1 MVFNGVFRGLIGSNG
16 NHYGFHGF
24 FHEILMIIVAL
35 YFLDVSGSLRRC
47 SGRQKMVSR
56 EFFMMRCSSRCYGEV

>member
-24 FHEILMIIVAL
+24 FHEILMIVVAF
-35 YFLDVSGSLRRC
+35 YFLHFPGRLRGC
-47 SGRQKMVSR
+47 SGRQKNGFKGDFHDEM
-56 EFFMMRCSSRCYGEV
+56 FQ